1 MHIINGRT
9 QLKTFYLLIKV
20 LLLQTAGL
28 ALILVVI
35 GSATELTTTPL
46 QLASKLMWV

>member
-9 QLKTFYLLIKV
+9 HLKMFYLLIQI

-35 GSATELTTTPL
+35 GSAAEPTTAPL